1 MIHSWITMNWTKRID
16 RCILKVHHVSIVN
29 IGWPCCHVTIIKFWR
44 CPNRDLPW
52 LTAVKTVVK
61 WYRLEIKQDNLSSS
75 LIDSCFVFNLIS
87 SHGNDSNKIL
97 HLTIYKIIPFL
108 FYFFSWQSQMNQIR
122 VNQEVL
128 CSLFDSDTVC
138 DQWIHNFSKYSYST
152 FL

>member
-1 MIHSWITMNWTKRID
+1 MIHSWITMSWTKRID
-16 RCILKVHHVSIVN
+16 RCILKVHHVGIVN
-29 IGWPCCHVTIIKFWR
+29 IGWPCWHVTIIKFWR

-108 FYFFSWQSQMNQIR
+108 FHFFLLTILNESNKSKPRGSMFTIRLWYGLWPMDSQ
-122 VNQEVL
+122 
-128 CSLFDSDTVC
+128 F
-138 DQWIHNFSKYSYST
+138 
-152 FL
+152 